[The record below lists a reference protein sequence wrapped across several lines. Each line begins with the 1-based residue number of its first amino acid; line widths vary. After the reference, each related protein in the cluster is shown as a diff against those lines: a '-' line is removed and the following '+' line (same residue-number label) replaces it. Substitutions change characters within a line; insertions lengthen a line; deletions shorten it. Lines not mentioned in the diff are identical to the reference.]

1 MDLGIKNKTALVT
14 ASSKGIGR
22 AVAESLISEGVK
34 VAICSSNQEN
44 LMKTANEIKENCGEE
59 PFWVK
64 CDLSKRE
71 DIINAFHMI
80 NDELGG
86 IDILV
91 NNCGGPPSG
100 KIESIDE
107 TVWEEG
113 YKHVFMSVVQ
123 FVNLVLPYMKDQHWG
138 RIINITS
145 FSVKQPI
152 DNLAISNS
160 LRSALRGYTKTLSNE
175 VGEFNITANCV
186 APGYTLTHRLYELAV
201 DMARNS
207 GDSHEHILGE
217 LSCQIPLKRLARP
230 DEIAAAVTYL
240 ASEQAAYITGTL
252 LPVDGGIV
260 KSSF

>member
-1 MDLGIKNKTALVT
+1 MDLGIKDKTAIVT

-34 VAICSSNQEN
+34 VAICSSNEEN
-44 LMKTANEIKENCGEE
+44 LISTANEIKENFGEE
-59 PFWVK
+59 PFWIK
-64 CDLSKRE
+64 CDLSKKE
-71 DIINAFHMI
+71 DISSAVKII
-80 NDELGG
+80 KDEFGS

-100 KIESIDE
+100 TIDSIDNAIWNE
-107 TVWEEG
+107 A
-113 YKHVFMSVVQ
+113 YKQVFMSVVQ
-123 FVNLVLPYMKDQHWG
+123 LVNLVLPDMKNKHWG
-138 RIINITS
+138 RIINLTS

-152 DNLAISNS
+152 DNLVISNS
-160 LRSALRGYTKTLSNE
+160 LRSAISGFTKTLSNE

-201 DMARNS
+201 EMAKKT
-207 GDSHEHILGE
+207 GDSHEHVLGE

-230 DEIAAAVTYL
+230 DEIASAVTFL
-240 ASEQAAYITGTL
+240 ASDKAAYITGNI

-260 KSSF
+260 KSAF